1 MTGAPLPTAALEG
14 GQWREDPFSRT
25 PYWDP
30 GERKFCLM
38 TSIGMPVLWMP
49 VIVRAYA
56 RLFSKVLF
64 DVLEIVTLYIK
75 YNRALNF

>member
-1 MTGAPLPTAALEG
+1 
-14 GQWREDPFSRT
+14 
-25 PYWDP
+25 
-30 GERKFCLM
+30 M